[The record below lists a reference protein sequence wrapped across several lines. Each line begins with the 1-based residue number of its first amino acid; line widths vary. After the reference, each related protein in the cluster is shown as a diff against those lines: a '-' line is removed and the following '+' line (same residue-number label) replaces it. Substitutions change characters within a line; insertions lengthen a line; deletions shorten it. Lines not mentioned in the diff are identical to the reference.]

1 MTMEAILYRRRAATS
16 TEQGVSS
23 EQGFVLVAVLWLLAA
38 LALLATIFS
47 QYLASSARVLAPTDA
62 TLQTESLVSA
72 GVELA
77 AYQLQLAGEKARPA
91 QGAFHARLNG
101 ADLEVSF
108 VTEAARIDLNAAPK
122 ELLAGLLTV
131 LGAGEDE
138 AKQGAD
144 RIVGWRTK
152 PATDSASNEDALYRT
167 AGRIYSPRLA
177 PFVHVNELSL
187 VLGLSPALV
196 ERAMPFVTIFSG
208 VPGVDVVTA
217 APEVIA
223 ALPGMTPLT
232 LRQFLND
239 RATFGDNTN
248 AIAAALGDAKASAVG
263 QNSPAYRIQTR
274 IRFADGRRAASE
286 VVIALRRKETPYR
299 VLSWQNDAWQSN
311 APTQRRGRP
320 EL

>member
-1 MTMEAILYRRRAATS
+1 MTMELSQHRPRATAS
-16 TEQGVSS
+16 SEQGLSS
-23 EQGFVLVAVLWLLAA
+23 EQGFVLIAVLWLLAA

-47 QYLASSARVLAPTDA
+47 LYLASSARVLALNDA
-62 TLQTESLVSA
+62 TLRTEALVSA

-91 QGAFHARLNG
+91 HGAFHARLNG
-101 ADLEVSF
+101 ADLDVSF

-138 AKQGAD
+138 AKEGAD

-152 PATDSASNEDALYRT
+152 PATDGASNEDALYRT
-167 AGRIYSPRLA
+167 AGRTYSPRLA
-177 PFVHVNELSL
+177 PFVHVDELAL

-208 VPGVDVVTA
+208 VSGVDVVTA

-239 RATFGDNTN
+239 RTTLPDDTN
-248 AIAAALGDAKASAVG
+248 AIAAALGDAKASAAG
-263 QNSPAYRIQTR
+263 QKGPAYRIQTR

-286 VVIALRRKETPYR
+286 VVIALRKKETPYR
-299 VLSWQNDAWQSN
+299 VLSWQNDAWQN
-311 APTQRRGRP
+311 DAPMRRRGRS